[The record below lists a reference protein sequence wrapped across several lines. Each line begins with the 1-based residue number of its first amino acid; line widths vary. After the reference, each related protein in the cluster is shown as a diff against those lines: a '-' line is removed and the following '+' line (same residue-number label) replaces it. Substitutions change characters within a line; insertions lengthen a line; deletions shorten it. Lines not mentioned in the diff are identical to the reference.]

1 MTSITAPTNDVTAN
15 AYYSTDNGSTYTAGA
30 TGGTVKAGSAE
41 AGATSTSSVKYK
53 STVSLVATATSGYEF
68 VGWYNAASGGTKL
81 SDDSTYPYTLSTTG
95 AKNVYARFIRE
106 EWTLKYGAS
115 GGSNWSSVNMTVS
128 GNDVTGSMTL
138 TEGQEFSFKLNKRIG
153 NAETWYGANSAS
165 YSNITSTSFIS
176 NLSLNTSDGDIH
188 MKGHAGTYT
197 FTFNKSSNVLNVT
210 VSYSEITITLIDN
223 TNNHWLGN
231 DNAIFYLDCSGYSGV
246 LMTKGT
252 NQWTASIPS
261 NTRITNITFKRN
273 NPDNT
278 QTWDSWSWSNRDYST
293 SYTVN

>member
-53 STVSLVATATSGYEF
+53 STVSLVATATSGYHF
-68 VGWYNAASGGTKL
+68 DGWYDAASGGTKV
-81 SDDSTYPYTLSTTG
+81 SGNSTYTYTLSTTG

-115 GGSNWSSVNMTVS
+115 SGSNWSSVNMTVS
-128 GNDVTGSMTL
+128 GNNVTGTMTL

-153 NAETWYGANSAS
+153 NAETWYGANNAS

-197 FTFNKSSNVLNVT
+197 LKVSDVESKMHHKAGFMKWLFDFFFSPFGLIVFIFLLLLVFFDEILNIIHIT
-210 VSYSEITITLIDN
+210 SGKYDENEQEESIGEIIKRIQQEDKEKEEQM
-223 TNNHWLGN
+223 
-231 DNAIFYLDCSGYSGV
+231 
-246 LMTKGT
+246 MTAGDDENETK
-252 NQWTASIPS
+252 
-261 NTRITNITFKRN
+261 
-273 NPDNT
+273 
-278 QTWDSWSWSNRDYST
+278 
-293 SYTVN
+293 